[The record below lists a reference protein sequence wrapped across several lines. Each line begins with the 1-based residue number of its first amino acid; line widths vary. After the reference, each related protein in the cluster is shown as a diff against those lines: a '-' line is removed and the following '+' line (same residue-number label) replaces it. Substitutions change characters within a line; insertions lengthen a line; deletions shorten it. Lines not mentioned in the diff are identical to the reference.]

1 MMRRFTQTRPGLVG
15 AAQLAAL
22 WLLVCLPLAL
32 TLDASVRSA
41 VTVVLAALAVATV
54 MALGATLRR

>member
-1 MMRRFTQTRPGLVG
+1 VG